1 MSIRAHRGFAL
12 FELLVAVAIFAI
24 MGVIAYRSLAAV
36 TSTRAAIAA
45 EAARLGDAQFAI
57 ALLERDLRQAAV
69 RPVRDGFGQP
79 QPALQGTRG
88 RVELTAWAFASPSAE
103 PRAQLAR
110 VLYERGDDGLAR
122 AAYATLDRAPN
133 SASSRRVLA
142 AGVES
147 LRLRYLAEGSQWRDD
162 WPPQPQRE
170 NAERLP
176 RAVEVSIDVE
186 GLGTLRRVVDLVDTG
201 APLP

>member
-1 MSIRAHRGFAL
+1 MNAAPRRGFAL

-36 TSTRAAIAA
+36 TRARAAIAS
-45 EAARLGDAQFAI
+45 ESERLGDAQFAI

-79 QPALQGTRG
+79 QPALLGTRG

-110 VLYERGDDGLAR
+110 VVYERDDEGLAR
-122 AAYATLDRAPN
+122 ASYATLDRAPN
-133 SASSRRVLA
+133 GASTRRVLA
-142 AGVES
+142 PGVES
-147 LRLRYLAEGSQWRDD
+147 LRLRYLAESAWRDD
-162 WPPQPQRE
+162 WPPQPQRQ

-176 RAVEVSIDVE
+176 RAVELSLEVE
-186 GLGTLRRVVDLVDTG
+186 GLGTLRRIVDLVETD
-201 APLP
+201 APLQ

>member
-1 MSIRAHRGFAL
+1 MSVRARRGFAL

-88 RVELTAWAFASPSAE
+88 RVELTAWAFASPSEE
-103 PRAQLAR
+103 PRAL
-110 VLYERGDDGLAR
+110 
-122 AAYATLDRAPN
+122 
-133 SASSRRVLA
+133 
-142 AGVES
+142 
-147 LRLRYLAEGSQWRDD
+147 
-162 WPPQPQRE
+162 
-170 NAERLP
+170 
-176 RAVEVSIDVE
+176 EVSIDVE
-186 GLGTLRRVVDLVDTG
+186 GLGTLRRVVALVDTG